1 MAHPTKKHPYF
12 FSPLPCYSSYDA
24 NDPDRTREHWI
35 DVWDMPDNVLKYYMF
50 FLSKLSAASNGHALP
65 VTDAEVSEKTGASP
79 RVVGNARRACEQARL
94 IERVHDLTQPRGV
107 YLYKLPESISSQG
120 QTPRNHDLETVPES
134 GNEPQIE
141 YPNQVVS
148 TENTLPKSGTQYPNT
163 VITLPK
169 SGNEDSEPK
178 APEATPPQASEPVAQ
193 DLRLFLD
200 LNLDILDS
208 IRDMLIFNTEQ
219 KNGKYMSVRAKE
231 SMGKELVEKLYALT
245 QEFCEYDAGDVLI
258 VCRGLAEEKEYRSP
272 WMYRTENHGVMEDI
286 REELEGAQGRA
297 ITRRGDTLR
306 KSKRDVPDEIIIKWI
321 DAMAEEKQFV
331 EMKRVGGNYEAVLE
345 ERTEEEKQDLRDTLS
360 AAHDEGELD
369 YHEIWGW
376 NERGGTE
383 INRSETTLRSN
394 GIIYH
399 GAQNKNGFHSL
410 GDVLKEAAARNGD
423 SS

>member
-1 MAHPTKKHPYF
+1 MAHATQKRNYF
-12 FSPLPCYSSYDA
+12 FSPLPRYTFHDA
-24 NDPDRTREHWI
+24 NN
-35 DVWDMPDNVLKYYMF
+35 PDNNRDEWIHFWHVPNNAKSYYHY
-50 FLSKLSAASNGHALP
+50 FLSKLENGGDTTLP
-65 VTDAEVSEKTGASP
+65 MSDEEVADKVGVTARIVSE
-79 RVVGNARRACEQARL
+79 ARRACEHAGL
-94 IERVHDLTQPRGV
+94 IERIHDASQKRGV
-107 YLYKLPESISSQG
+107 YIYRLPPSVTTQNGTNDS
-120 QTPRNHDLETVPES
+120 TRDLRTET
-134 GNEPQIE
+134 
-141 YPNQVVS
+141 
-148 TENTLPKSGTQYPNT
+148 PNT
-163 VITLPK
+163 TDNSLRDSRTDYVNTVNSLRD
-169 SGNEDSEPK
+169 SRTEESEPK
-178 APEATPPQASEPVAQ
+178 ALEAAPPQASEPVAQ

-208 IRDMLIFNTEQ
+208 IRDVLIFNTEQ
-219 KNGKYMSVRAKE
+219 KLGRYMSVRAKD
-231 SMGKELVEKLYALT
+231 SLGKELVEKLSALT

-258 VCRGLAEEKEYRSP
+258 VCRGLAEEKDYRSP
-272 WMYRTENHGVMEDI
+272 WMYRTENDGVMEDI

-321 DAMAEEKQFV
+321 DAMVEEKQFV

-345 ERTEEEKQDLRDTLS
+345 ERTDEEKQGSRDTLS

-369 YHEIWGW
+369 YHEIWAW

-383 INRSETTLRSN
+383 INRSETKLRSN

-410 GDVLKEAAARNGD
+410 GDVLKEVATRNGD